1 MIKPLS
7 IPRNSLLKSK
17 YLLIAAL
24 IQKQLAVQ
32 SYKSELGLVWV
43 LMEPISQALVFGFFM
58 GVLLKAR
65 TVPDIPF
72 LFFLL
77 IGFQMLNIFNDAM
90 SSGMTAI
97 GKGRQYMSYYTVGT
111 MDVFLSNILYDFLTN
126 IFATIVFVIAAI
138 WWGVEVSLGSLHILF
153 FCYIIVWLLGSA
165 CGLSLGTLT
174 QRSTVAK
181 KIVSIA
187 RRPLLMVSCVFSPFA
202 WLSPFLAEYFYWN
215 PIAHCIEW
223 ARKSLFPHYHV
234 ADLNLAYPTA
244 ITVIAMATG
253 IGIYF
258 RHRHN
263 I

>member
-1 MIKPLS
+1 MIDPVS
-7 IPRNSLLKSK
+7 IPRSSVLKSK

-24 IQKQLAVQ
+24 IHKQLAVQ
-32 SYKSELGLVWV
+32 SYKSELGLVWIF
-43 LMEPISQALVFGFFM
+43 LEPISQALVFGFFI

-77 IGFQMLNIFNDAM
+77 IGFQMLNIFNAAM
-90 SSGMTAI
+90 SSGMSAI

-126 IFATIVFVIAAI
+126 FFATIVFIVAAI

-153 FCYIIVWLLGSA
+153 FSYVVVWILGSS
-165 CGLSLGTLT
+165 CGLSLGIVT
-174 QRSTVAK
+174 RKSTVAK
-181 KIVSIA
+181 KVISMS
-187 RRPLLMVSCVFSPFA
+187 RRPILMISCIFSPYA
-202 WLSPFLAEYFYWN
+202 WLSPFLAKYIYWN

-234 ADLNLAYPTA
+234 VDLNLVYPTSIIV
-244 ITVIAMATG
+244 ITMATG

-258 RHRHN
+258 KNRHN